1 MTQTLSQL
9 EHSEAFI
16 ERHIGSSA
24 EQRQELLAA
33 VGARS
38 LSALIQQIVPAD
50 IQLPGPPPV
59 GDAATEH
66 QALAELKAIASQ
78 NQRYKSY
85 IGMGYS
91 AVLTPP
97 VILRNMLEN
106 PGWYTAYTPYQPEVS
121 QGRLEALL
129 NFQTVTLD
137 LTGLDLASA
146 SLLDEATAAA
156 EAMALAKRA
165 SKLKDANRFFVA
177 DDVHPQTLDV
187 VRTRAETFGF
197 DVIVDKAEKV
207 LELDGVFGVLLQQV
221 GTTGELHD
229 YSALLAEL
237 KSRKIITS
245 VAADIMALV
254 LLTAP
259 GKQGADV
266 VFGSAQRFGVPM
278 GYGGPHAAFF
288 ACRDEFK
295 RSMPGR
301 IIGVSR
307 DAAGNTALRMAMQT
321 IGMGYSAVLTPPV
334 ILRNML
340 ENPGWYTAYT
350 PYQPEVSQGRLEA
363 LLNFQTVTLDLT
375 GLDLASASLLDEATA
390 AAEAMALAKRASKLK
405 DANRFFVADDVHP
418 QTLDV
423 VRTRAETFGFDV
435 IVDKAEKV
443 LELDGVFGVLLQ
455 QVGTTGELHDYSAL
469 LAELKSRKIITSVA
483 ADIMALV
490 LLTAP
495 GKQGADVVFGSAQR
509 FGVPMG
515 YGGPHAAFFAC
526 RDEFKRS
533 MPGRIIGVS
542 RDAAGNTALR
552 MAMQTREQ
560 HIRREKANSNIC
572 TSQVLL
578 ANIASLY
585 AVYHGPQGLQRIAG
599 RIHRLTDILAAGLQK
614 AGLTLRHHTWFDTLT
629 VEVKDK
635 AAVLERALSFG
646 INLRTDIH
654 GAVGITLDEAT
665 SREDVQTLFAL
676 LAGDNHGLDIDALD
690 AAVSKNSQSI
700 PAAMLRQDPIL
711 THPVFNRYHSET
723 EMMRYMHRLERKDLA
738 LNQAMIPLGSCTM
751 KLNAAAEMIPIT
763 WPEFSELHP
772 FCPPEQAAGYQ
783 QMIGQLSQWLVQL
796 TGYDA
801 VCMQPNSGA
810 QGEYAG
816 LLAIRRYHESRN
828 EAGRHV
834 CLIPSS
840 AHGTN
845 PASAQMAGMSVVVV
859 ACDKNGNIDLHDLR
873 VKAEQAGEE
882 LSCIMVTYPSTHGVY
897 EETIREVCQIVH
909 QFGGQVYLDGANMNA
924 QVGITTPGYI
934 GADVSHLNLHKT
946 FCIPHGGG
954 GPGMGP
960 IGVKAHLAPF
970 VPGHSVVQIDGVT
983 TQQGAVSAAP
993 FGSASILP
1001 ISWMYIRM
1009 MGAEGLKQASQ
1020 MAILNANYIA
1030 TRLKDAYPIL
1040 YTGRDHRVAHECI
1053 LDIRPLKEE
1062 TGISEMDI
1070 AKRLIDF
1077 GFHAPTMSFPVAC
1090 TLMVEPTESE
1100 SKVELDRFIDA
1111 MLAIRS
1117 EIDRVAKGE
1126 WPLEDNPLVNAPHV
1140 QAELVNDWQHPYSRE
1155 LAVFPVAGVR
1165 ENKYWPSV
1173 KRLDDVYGDRN
1184 LFCSCVPMSDYE

>member
-1 MTQTLSQL
+1 MTQNLSQL
-9 EHSEAFI
+9 EHNDAFI
-16 ERHIGSSA
+16 QRHIGSSA
-24 EQRQELLAA
+24 EQQQQMLAA
-33 VGARS
+33 VGANS
-38 LSALIQQIVPAD
+38 LSTLIQQIVPAD
-50 IQLPGPPPV
+50 IQLPSPPPV
-59 GDAATEH
+59 GEAATEH
-66 QALAELKAIASQ
+66 QALAELKGIASQ

-91 AVLTPP
+91 PVLTPP

-129 NFQTVTLD
+129 NFQQLTQD

-156 EAMALAKRA
+156 ESMALAKRA

-187 VRTRAETFGF
+187 VLTRAETFGF
-197 DVIVDKAEKV
+197 EVIVDRAEKV
-207 LELDGVFGVLLQQV
+207 LELEGVFGVLLQQV

-229 YSALLAEL
+229 YSALLSEL
-237 KSRKIITS
+237 KK
-245 VAADIMALV
+245 
-254 LLTAP
+254 
-259 GKQGADV
+259 
-266 VFGSAQRFGVPM
+266 
-278 GYGGPHAAFF
+278 
-288 ACRDEFK
+288 
-295 RSMPGR
+295 
-301 IIGVSR
+301 
-307 DAAGNTALRMAMQT
+307 
-321 IGMGYSAVLTPPV
+321 
-334 ILRNML
+334 
-340 ENPGWYTAYT
+340 
-350 PYQPEVSQGRLEA
+350 
-363 LLNFQTVTLDLT
+363 
-375 GLDLASASLLDEATA
+375 
-390 AAEAMALAKRASKLK
+390 
-405 DANRFFVADDVHP
+405 
-418 QTLDV
+418 
-423 VRTRAETFGFDV
+423 
-435 IVDKAEKV
+435 
-443 LELDGVFGVLLQ
+443 
-455 QVGTTGELHDYSAL
+455 
-469 LAELKSRKIITSVA
+469 RKIITSVA

-599 RIHRLTDILAAGLQK
+599 RIHRMTDILAAGLQQ
-614 AGLTLRHHTWFDTLT
+614 AGLTLRFAHWFDTLT

-635 AAVLERALSFG
+635 AAVLARALSFG

-654 GAVGITLDEAT
+654 GAVGITLDETT
-665 SREDVQTLFAL
+665 SREDLQILFTLL
-676 LAGDNHGLDIDALD
+676 IGDNHGLDIDLLD
-690 AAVSKNSQSI
+690 VKVSQNSQSI
-700 PAAMLRQDPIL
+700 QPGILRQDPIL

-763 WPEFSELHP
+763 WPEFAELHP

-828 EAGRHV
+828 QASRHI

-859 ACDKNGNIDLHDLR
+859 ACDKQGNIDLHDLR
-873 VKAEQAGEE
+873 QKAGEAGDE

-970 VPGHSVVQIDGVT
+970 VPGHSVVQIDGMT

-1009 MGAEGLKQASQ
+1009 MGADGLKQASQ
-1020 MAILNANYIA
+1020 VAILNANYIA
-1030 TRLKDAYPIL
+1030 TRLKEAYPVL
-1040 YTGRDHRVAHECI
+1040 YTGHDGRVAHECI
-1053 LDIRPLKEE
+1053 LDIRPLKEA

-1077 GFHAPTMSFPVAC
+1077 GFHAPTMSFPVAG

-1111 MLAIRS
+1111 MLAIRA
-1117 EIDRVAKGE
+1117 EIEKVARGE
-1126 WPLEDNPLVNAPHV
+1126 WPLEDNPLVNAPHT
-1140 QAELVNDWQHPYSRE
+1140 QAELVGEWQHPYSRE
-1155 LAVFPVAGVR
+1155 LAVFPVAGVM

-1184 LFCSCVPMSDYE
+1184 LFCSCVPISDYE

>member
-9 EHSEAFI
+9 EHRAAFV
-16 ERHIGSSA
+16 ERHIGPSA
-24 EQRQELLAA
+24 AQQQQMLDA
-33 VGARS
+33 VGASS

-50 IQLPGPPPV
+50 IQLPGPPAV
-59 GDAATEH
+59 GEAATEH
-66 QALAELKAIASQ
+66 QALAELKAMAAQ
-78 NQRYKSY
+78 NQRYKTY

-129 NFQTVTLD
+129 NFQQVSQD

-156 EAMALAKRA
+156 EAMAMAKRA
-165 SKLKDANRFFVA
+165 SKLKQANRFFVA

-187 VRTRAETFGF
+187 VRTRAGTFGF
-197 DVIVDKAEKV
+197 EVIIDRAEKV
-207 LELDGVFGVLLQQV
+207 LELEGVFGVLLQQA

-237 KSRKIITS
+237 KTRRIITA

-259 GKQGADV
+259 GKQGAD
-266 VFGSAQRFGVPM
+266 
-278 GYGGPHAAFF
+278 
-288 ACRDEFK
+288 
-295 RSMPGR
+295 
-301 IIGVSR
+301 I
-307 DAAGNTALRMAMQT
+307 
-321 IGMGYSAVLTPPV
+321 
-334 ILRNML
+334 
-340 ENPGWYTAYT
+340 
-350 PYQPEVSQGRLEA
+350 
-363 LLNFQTVTLDLT
+363 
-375 GLDLASASLLDEATA
+375 
-390 AAEAMALAKRASKLK
+390 
-405 DANRFFVADDVHP
+405 
-418 QTLDV
+418 
-423 VRTRAETFGFDV
+423 
-435 IVDKAEKV
+435 
-443 LELDGVFGVLLQ
+443 
-455 QVGTTGELHDYSAL
+455 
-469 LAELKSRKIITSVA
+469 
-483 ADIMALV
+483 
-490 LLTAP
+490 
-495 GKQGADVVFGSAQR
+495 VFGSAQR

-585 AVYHGPQGLQRIAG
+585 AVFHGPEGLKRIAG
-599 RIHRLTDILAAGLQK
+599 RIHRLTDILAAGLKQG
-614 AGLTLRHHTWFDTLT
+614 GLLLRHSSWFDTLT
-629 VEVKDK
+629 VEVQDK
-635 AAVLERALSFG
+635 AAVLARALSFG

-654 GAVGITLDEAT
+654 GAVGITLDEST
-665 SREDVQTLFAL
+665 TREDVQALFAVL
-676 LAGDNHGLDIDALD
+676 LGDDHGLDVEKLD
-690 AAVSKNSQSI
+690 RAASQDSGSI
-700 PAAMLRQDPIL
+700 PAALLRRDPIL

-723 EMMRYMHRLERKDLA
+723 EMMRYMHRLEKKDLA

-763 WPEFSELHP
+763 WPEFAELHP

-801 VCMQPNSGA
+801 LCMQPNSGA

-816 LLAIRRYHESRN
+816 LLAIRHYHESRN
-828 EAGRHV
+828 QGGRNL

-845 PASAQMAGMSVVVV
+845 PASAQMAGMDVVVV
-859 ACDKNGNIDLHDLR
+859 ACDKQGNIDLNDLR
-873 VKAEQAGEE
+873 EKAAQAGDH

-909 QFGGQVYLDGANMNA
+909 QYGGQVYLDGANMNA

-970 VPGHSVVQIDGVT
+970 VPGHSVVAIDGVL
-983 TQQGAVSAAP
+983 TQNGAVSAAP

-1020 MAILNANYIA
+1020 VAILNANYIA
-1030 TRLKDAYPIL
+1030 TRLKEAYPVL
-1040 YTGRDHRVAHECI
+1040 YTGRDGRVAHECI
-1053 LDIRPLKEE
+1053 LDIRPLKEA

-1070 AKRLIDF
+1070 AKRLIDY
-1077 GFHAPTMSFPVAC
+1077 GFHAPTMSFPVAG

-1100 SKVELDRFIDA
+1100 GKLELDRFIDA
-1111 MLAIRS
+1111 MLAIRA
-1117 EIDRVAKGE
+1117 EISRVAAGE
-1126 WPLEDNPLVNAPHV
+1126 WPQDDNPLVNAPHT
-1140 QAELVNDWQHPYSRE
+1140 QAELVNDWQHAYSRE
-1155 LAVFPVAGVR
+1155 LAVFPSEAAR
-1165 ENKYWPSV
+1165 ENKYWPAV

-1184 LFCSCVPMSDYE
+1184 LFCSCVPMSDYQ